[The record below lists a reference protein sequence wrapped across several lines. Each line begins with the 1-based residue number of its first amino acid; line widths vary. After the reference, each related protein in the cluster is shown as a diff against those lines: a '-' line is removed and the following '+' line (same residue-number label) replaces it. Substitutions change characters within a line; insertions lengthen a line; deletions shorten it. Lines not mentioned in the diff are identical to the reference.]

1 MRSPT
6 ASWRSGRLLVVMTM
20 ALAACK
26 SGAADCPQNLPASCP
41 AQPPSYRQT
50 VAAVIARECTGC
62 HAPDALQSDRDLS
75 TYAGLYANRGAV
87 LDQVYACNMPPA
99 GSPSLDTAD
108 RVLLLTWLVCGSPN
122 N

>member
-1 MRSPT
+1 MRSRT
-6 ASWRSGRLLVVMTM
+6 ASSRSGRLIGVLTV

-26 SGAADCPQNLPASCP
+26 SSASDCPQDLPASCP
-41 AQPPSYRQT
+41 TLAPSYRQV

-99 GSPSLDTAD
+99 GSPSLDTTD
-108 RVLLLTWLVCGSPN
+108 RVLLLTWLVCGSPDN
-122 N
+122 